1 MRSDIDLKECRRLIQ
16 ARLEELEAALSA
28 GTDQPVELD
37 QSRVG
42 RLSRMDSM
50 QSQAMARHGSRRAE
64 QEIERLRAAL
74 KRIESDEYGYCARC
88 EEEIG
93 AGRLRFDPG
102 ATLCVDCAE

>member
-1 MRSDIDLKECRRLIQ
+1 MRNDIEQKEFKQLILR
-16 ARLEELEAALSA
+16 RLEELEAGRSA
-28 GTDQPVELD
+28 DADRPVELD

-74 KRIESDEYGYCARC
+74 KRIESGDYGYCARC
-88 EEEIG
+88 EEEI
-93 AGRLRFDPG
+93 ADGRLRFDPG
-102 ATLCVDCAE
+102 ATLCIDCAE